1 MNLFYLDALLA
12 EARART
18 NSSDFGPADFIAP
31 LEALLVDLN
40 RPGAIPE
47 DRVEALRERLLRLLV
62 NRAWFAKDWAEH
74 PEIADEVIKAPI
86 EIVALA
92 RTGSTK
98 LHRLLGASG
107 DFQTLPMWKS
117 HMFARIPGLPDG
129 GEAER
134 IARVREYEA
143 WMLEASPDIRSGH
156 PMFTEETEED
166 QWLGECTFRR
176 PMSYLLF
183 DSPTLM
189 QYQMQ
194 HDPAPGYAYFFRQLQ
209 YLQWQNR
216 QLRGAAEAAKPWLLK
231 SPDYLGS
238 EAQLTAIFKQPRLI
252 VTHRN
257 PIDCVPSGAAM
268 TRHFRMLYT
277 GSLQTESV
285 SSAIFQFMA
294 QLTSAHTA
302 WRDAHP
308 QQPVLD
314 VAFREITFEG
324 MSAARRVYDYL
335 QMPLSAEAERHM
347 RRWED
352 DNRQDKHGKNA
363 YATGANDDEIRA
375 LFAGYIARYSKYF

>member
-1 MNLFYLDALLA
+1 MNLFSLDALLDEA
-12 EARART
+12 GARAQY
-18 NSSDFGPADFIAP
+18 SDFGPDDFIAP
-31 LEALLVDLN
+31 LAALLVDLN

-47 DRVEALRERLLRLLV
+47 HRVDALRERLLRLLV

-98 LHRLLGASG
+98 LHRLLAASG

-117 HMFARIPGLPDG
+117 HMFARIPGLPAG

-183 DSPTLM
+183 DASTLL

-194 HDPAPGYAYFFRQLQ
+194 HDPAPAYAYFHRQLQ

-216 QLRGAAEAAKPWLLK
+216 QLRGDAEASKPWLLK
-231 SPDYLGS
+231 SPDYLGD
-238 EAQLTAIFKQPRLI
+238 EAHLLAIFDRPRLI
-252 VTHRN
+252 ITHRD
-257 PIDCVPSGAAM
+257 PVECVPSGAAM
-268 TRHFRMLYT
+268 TKPFRRLYI
-277 GSLQTESV
+277 GSELAEQAD
-285 SSAIFQFMA
+285 SAVFNFMA
-294 QLTSAHTA
+294 HLTRAHGV

-324 MSAARRVYDYL
+324 MKAVRRVYDFL
-335 QMPLSAEAERHM
+335 QMPISVEAERGM
-347 RRWED
+347 QAWENS
-352 DNRQDKHGKNA
+352 NRQNKHGRNV
-363 YATGANDDEIRA
+363 YATGVNDAEIRA
-375 LFAGYIARYSKYF
+375 MFAGYIDRFSAYF

>member
-1 MNLFYLDALLA
+1 MSLFSLDALLG
-12 EARART
+12 EARERAQA
-18 NSSDFGPADFIAP
+18 SDFGPDDFIAP

-40 RPGAIPE
+40 RPGAIPD
-47 DRVEALRERLLRLLV
+47 DRAGPLRERLLRLLV

-74 PEIADEVIKAPI
+74 PEIADEVITAPV

-98 LHRLLGASG
+98 LHRLLAASG
-107 DFQTLPMWKS
+107 DFQFLPMWKS

-134 IARVREYEA
+134 IRQVRAYEA

-156 PMFTEETEED
+156 PMFTEEAEED
-166 QWLGECTFRR
+166 QWLGEGTFRR

-183 DSPTLM
+183 DAPTLM

-194 HDPAPGYAYFFRQLQ
+194 HDPAPGYAYFFQQLQ
-209 YLQWQNR
+209 YMQWQNR
-216 QLRGAAEAAKPWLLK
+216 QQHGAAEAAKPWLLK

-238 EAQLTAIFKQPRLI
+238 EAQLTAIFEQPRLI
-252 VTHRN
+252 VTHRD
-257 PIDCVPSGAAM
+257 PVACVPSGAGM

-285 SSAIFQFMA
+285 SSAVFQFLA
-294 QLTSAHTA
+294 QLTSAHIA

-308 QQPVLD
+308 QVPTLD
-314 VAFREITFEG
+314 VAFRQITFDG
-324 MSAARRVYDYL
+324 MAAAQRVYDYL
-335 QMPLSAEAERHM
+335 QMPMSAEAERRM
-347 RRWED
+347 RTWEN
-352 DNRQDKHGKNA
+352 DNRQDKHGKNI
-363 YATGANDDEIRA
+363 YTTGANDAEIRA
-375 LFAGYIARYSKYF
+375 LFGGYIDRYSPYF